1 MDQATN
7 LSITSHDFF
16 HNFAAPALIDQLVNI
31 DESRSLIDYV
41 NRFKTANTVIFV
53 DTDELEVHAVIDYH
67 AAGSTKRGPAEHRA
81 VLCLARSHE
90 WETWNAISGHVY
102 DQNALARIID
112 LNSDDFAQSATASL
126 RETVMNME
134 RSTTV
139 LPFFFTLT
147 IPVFTGEPKVD
158 VKAMIKDSQ
167 HCNAGKISLRLE
179 LLRTRLII
187 EREIAR
193 IAHEIASATSVP
205 VIMGS
210 VRD

>member
-16 HNFAAPALIDQLVNI
+16 HNFAAPAFIDQLVNI
-31 DESRSLIDYV
+31 DQSRSLIDYV
-41 NRFKTANTVIFV
+41 NRFKTASTVIFV
-53 DTDELEVHAVIDYH
+53 DNDELEVHAVIDYH
-67 AAGSTKRGPAEHRA
+67 TAGSTKRGSAEHRA

-102 DQNALARIID
+102 DQKAFVRIID
-112 LNSDDFAQSATASL
+112 VNSDDFAPGAAEAL
-126 RETVMNME
+126 RETVTNME
-134 RSTTV
+134 AATTE
-139 LPFFFTLT
+139 PRFITLT

-158 VKAMIKDSQ
+158 VKAMTKDGQ
-167 HCNAGKISLRLE
+167 HGNAGKISIGLE
-179 LLRTRLII
+179 LVRTRII
-187 EREIAR
+187 VEQELARIAREIAT
-193 IAHEIASATSVP
+193 ATSVP